1 MISANTKGSIPVM
14 FVLPT
19 LGTGGSENVVF
30 NLCKHL
36 VPPYLPVVA
45 SFRGGAMEQTFKE
58 NKLTTHILHRH
69 GGIDFTLV
77 TKLRRLIQTY
87 DVKII
92 NTHHFVSL
100 FYGFWAA
107 RFCGVPILHTEHSRW
122 EMEALSSFWRI
133 VFKSLLKRVQSAGA
147 VSPAACE
154 YMINRY
160 GVNSDNV
167 NPLQNGIDVD
177 LFESGSERTV
187 PRKALGLSQDDIIL
201 GTVGN
206 FRSEKNQKLLVQALK
221 LLNRREPRFR
231 AVFVGDGPCKAEVE
245 RLSRILDISESV
257 LFLGTQNEMHRY
269 YGLFDIYCLT
279 SRYEGLPLTLLEAM
293 ASGVPTIGTDVL
305 GIRDLIRHDENGI
318 LVPDDNPDELSKA
331 ILRLSQDLDLQQR
344 IRNAARRMVREH
356 YSLAA
361 FVNNYVNRFRLL
373 ISGCDSC

>member
-1 MISANTKGSIPVM
+1 MISANAKRSIPVM

-36 VPPYLPVVA
+36 VPPYLPVAA

-58 NKLTTHILHRH
+58 NKLITHILHRH

-77 TKLRRLIQTY
+77 TKLRRLIQNY

-107 RFCGVPILHTEHSRW
+107 RLCGVPIIHTEHSRW
-122 EMEALSSFWRI
+122 EMEALSTFWRI
-133 VFKSLLKRVQSAGA
+133 VFKSLLKQVQSVGA
-147 VSPAACE
+147 VSRTACE
-154 YMINRY
+154 YMIKMY
-160 GVNSDNV
+160 GVNSDKV
-167 NPLQNGIDVD
+167 NLLQNGIDVA

-187 PRKALGLSQDDIIL
+187 SRKALGLSWNDIIL

-221 LLNRREPRFR
+221 LLNRIEPRFR
-231 AVFVGDGPCKAEVE
+231 AVFVGDGPCKTEVE
-245 RLSRILDISESV
+245 KLSRTLGIADSV
-257 LFLGTQNEMHRY
+257 LFLGTKSEMHRY

-305 GIRDLIRHDENGI
+305 GIRDVIRHDENGI
-318 LVPDDNPDELSKA
+318 LVLDDNPDELSKA
-331 ILRLSQDLDLQQR
+331 ILRLYQDIDLQQR

-356 YSLAA
+356 YSLSA
-361 FVNNYVNRFRLL
+361 FANNYENRFRLL
-373 ISGCDSC
+373 ISGCNRR